1 MKKILF
7 VMNTMGRAG
16 AERALIA
23 LMNTLPREEYDISL
37 LSLINRG
44 EMFQE
49 VPEHVHILNR
59 KPKPRSVLSLSGQLA
74 LIGTTVKCFFYR
86 FRGFGLSGYLLRN
99 LKAQMGHQIH
109 LDKLLWRVI
118 ARGTPAPEEEYDLAV
133 AYLEGASTYFVADAV
148 RAKKKASF
156 VHIDYQKAGYSPAL
170 DLDAY
175 DKIDQVFSVS
185 REAGESFLKVYPEHR
200 EKLTLF
206 RNIIDAARI
215 QDLSRQDIPADCPF
229 SASRAAYKLVTVGRL
244 NYQKGY
250 DIAIP
255 ALKLL
260 RDRGL
265 DIDWFILGEGSLER
279 ELRGQIRELG
289 LSEHFFL
296 LGTRQNP
303 YPYIR
308 QGDLYIHATRFE
320 GKSIAIEEAQV
331 LGKAIIAS
339 DCTGNR
345 EQITPGENGIL
356 IPLSAENIADS
367 IEALLKQPEKI
378 KIFERANTAKDL
390 THHEDITAFL
400 ALLSDS
406 GDFRQ
411 KGKDETE

>member
-1 MKKILF
+1 MKTILF

-23 LMNTLPREEYDISL
+23 LMNALPREEYDISL
-37 LSLINRG
+37 LSLVNRG

-59 KPKPRSVLSLSGQLA
+59 HPKARSVLSPGGQLA
-74 LIGTTVKCFFYR
+74 LIGTTAKCFFYR
-86 FRGFGLSGYLLRN
+86 LRGFALLGYLFRN
-99 LKAQMGHQIH
+99 LRLQMKDKIR

-118 ARGTPAPEEEYDLAV
+118 SQGTPAPAQEYDLAV

-148 RAKKKASF
+148 RARKKVSF
-156 VHIDYQKAGYSPAL
+156 VHIDYQKAGYSASL

-175 DKIDQVFSVS
+175 NQIDQVFSVS
-185 REAGESFLKVYPEHR
+185 EEAGESFLKVYPQHR
-200 EKLTLF
+200 EKLALF
-206 RNIIDAARI
+206 RNIIDVERI
-215 QDLSRQDIPADCPF
+215 RELSHRDDIPADSPF
-229 SASRAAYKLVTVGRL
+229 LTSTATYKLLTVGRL

-255 ALKLL
+255 ALGLL
-260 RDRGL
+260 RNRGL
-265 DIDWFILGEGSLER
+265 DVDWFILGEGSLER
-279 ELRGQIRELG
+279 ELRAQIRDAG
-289 LSEHFFL
+289 LEEHFFL
-296 LGTRQNP
+296 LGSKQNP

-308 QGDLYIHATRFE
+308 KADLYIHATRFE

-345 EQITPGENGIL
+345 EQIIPGDSGIL

-367 IEALLKQPEKI
+367 IEALLGQPERI
-378 KIFERANTAKDL
+378 RAFEEASASKDL
-390 THHEDITAFL
+390 RHQEDLEAFL
-400 ALLSDS
+400 AL
-406 GDFRQ
+406 F
-411 KGKDETE
+411 

>member
-23 LMNTLPREEYDISL
+23 LMNALPREEYDLSL
-37 LSLINRG
+37 LSLVNRG
-44 EMFQE
+44 EMFEE

-59 KPKPRSVLSLSGQLA
+59 HPKARSVLSFGGQLA
-74 LIGTTVKCFFYR
+74 LMGTTAKCFFYR
-86 FRGFGLSGYLLRN
+86 LRGFGLLGYLFRN
-99 LKAQMGHQIH
+99 LKLQIKDQIR

-118 ARGTPAPEEEYDLAV
+118 SRGTPAPAREYDLAV

-148 RAKKKASF
+148 RARKKASF
-156 VHIDYQKAGYSPAL
+156 IHIDYQKAGYNTSL

-185 REAGESFLKVYPEHR
+185 EEAGESFLKVYPKHR
-200 EKLTLF
+200 EKLALF
-206 RNIIDAARI
+206 RNIIDVNRI
-215 QDLSRQDIPADCPF
+215 RELSRREDIPADSPF
-229 SASRAAYKLVTVGRL
+229 LASTATYKLLTVGRL
-244 NYQKGY
+244 NYQKAY

-255 ALKLL
+255 ALRLL

-265 DIDWFILGEGSLER
+265 DADWFVLGEGSLER
-279 ELRGQIRELG
+279 ELRAQIRDAG
-289 LSEHFFL
+289 LEEHFFL
-296 LGTRQNP
+296 LGSKQNP

-308 QGDLYIHATRFE
+308 KADLYVHATRFE

-331 LGKAIIAS
+331 LGKAIVAS

-345 EQITPGENGIL
+345 EQIIPGKSGIL

-367 IEALLKQPEKI
+367 VGDLLGQPEKI
-378 KIFERANTAKDL
+378 RVFEEASAAKDL
-390 THHEDITAFL
+390 RHQEDLDAFL
-400 ALLSDS
+400 SLLL
-406 GDFRQ
+406 
-411 KGKDETE
+411 

>member
-37 LSLINRG
+37 LSLVGRG

-49 VPEHVHILNR
+49 VPTHVHILNR
-59 KPKPRSVLSLSGQLA
+59 HPKARSVLSLGGQLA
-74 LIGTTVKCFFYR
+74 LIGTTVKCFFYKL
-86 FRGFGLSGYLLRN
+86 RGFALLGYLFRN
-99 LKAQMGHQIH
+99 LKIQMRDQIR

-118 ARGTPAPEEEYDLAV
+118 ARGTPAPREEFDLAV

-148 RAKKKASF
+148 MAQKKASF
-156 VHIDYQKAGYSPAL
+156 VHIDYQEAGYNASL

-175 DKIDQVFSVS
+175 DQIDRVFSVS
-185 REAGESFLKVYPEHR
+185 KEAGESFLRVYPQHR

-206 RNIIDAARI
+206 RNIIDVERI
-215 QDLSRQDIPADCPF
+215 RELSTREEFPTDSPF
-229 SASRAAYKLVTVGRL
+229 LASTATYKLLTVGRL

-255 ALKLL
+255 ALKML
-260 RDRGL
+260 RERGL

-279 ELRGQIRELG
+279 ELRAQIREAG
-289 LSEHFFL
+289 LEEHFFL
-296 LGTRQNP
+296 LGSVQNP

-308 QGDLYIHATRFE
+308 RANLYIHATRFE

-345 EQITPGENGIL
+345 EQIIPGKSGIL

-367 IEALLKQPEKI
+367 IQELLGQPDKI
-378 KIFERANTAKDL
+378 QAFERASAAKDL
-390 THHEDITAFL
+390 RHQEDMAAFL
-400 ALLSDS
+400 SLLS
-406 GDFRQ
+406 
-411 KGKDETE
+411 

>member
-1 MKKILF
+1 MKTILF

-23 LMNTLPREEYDISL
+23 LMNALPREEYDISL
-37 LSLINRG
+37 LSLVNRG

-49 VPEHVHILNR
+49 VPEHVRILNR
-59 KPKPRSVLSLSGQLA
+59 HPKARSVLSFSGRLA
-74 LIGTTVKCFFYR
+74 LVGATAKCFFYR
-86 FRGFGLSGYLLRN
+86 LRGFALLGYLFRN
-99 LKAQMGHQIH
+99 LKLQMKEKIR

-118 ARGTPAPEEEYDLAV
+118 SQGTPAPAQEYDLAV

-148 RAKKKASF
+148 RARKKASF
-156 VHIDYQKAGYSPAL
+156 VHIDYQEAGYNASL

-185 REAGESFLKVYPEHR
+185 EEAGESFLRIYPQHR
-200 EKLTLF
+200 EKLALF
-206 RNIIDAARI
+206 RNMIDVKRI
-215 QDLSRQDIPADCPF
+215 RELSQREDIPADSPF
-229 SASRAAYKLVTVGRL
+229 LASTATYKLLTVGRL

-255 ALKLL
+255 ALGLL
-260 RDRGL
+260 RERGL

-279 ELRGQIRELG
+279 ELRAQIRNAG
-289 LSEHFFL
+289 LEGHFFL
-296 LGTRQNP
+296 LGSKQNP

-308 QGDLYIHATRFE
+308 KADLYIHATRFE

-345 EQITPGENGIL
+345 EQILSGESGVL

-367 IEALLKQPEKI
+367 VEELLGQPERI
-378 KIFERANTAKDL
+378 RAFERASAAKDL
-390 THHEDITAFL
+390 QHREDLDVFL
-400 ALLSDS
+400 SLLS
-406 GDFRQ
+406 
-411 KGKDETE
+411 